1 MSLVQEKHRPLSGH
15 MHASPYIIVEE
26 QLEDALK
33 LCNDARPEGSEC
45 LGAGA
50 IRLIALILVSAAG
63 AVAQSAP
70 ASISTIQQPS
80 LGHPVFDA
88 FGNTYYL
95 SGSPTSGAAQTQSGG
110 GTCIGGIG
118 FHGGPAVEA
127 CPDASVI
134 KVDPSG
140 NQSWGTLLGG
150 PTADNGTALAIDTD
164 GNVTFTGSTGGQFP
178 TTPGAAIGSSTSANV
193 FAAKVTADG
202 SKFLYSTYLPTAL
215 AVSSS
220 IALDAAGS
228 AYIAGKTF
236 AGHAFVLKL
245 SADGSTI
252 NYNVTFAG
260 SGAEAAAAI
269 TVDPAGN
276 AFVVGQTTSPDF
288 PVTAGAFQRQLKGTQ
303 NNFLVR
309 LDPSGNVLT
318 STYFGGSGS
327 DSPSSIAVDG
337 AGNIDL
343 VGSTSSLDLPTTQ
356 GVMQPSTIVPPW
368 NDFAPA
374 GFVAQ
379 FAPDGISLKWASY
392 VMSSD
397 LGFGRTDVTIDVG
410 VSALTVGP
418 AGDIYI
424 GGLTGPGFPVTP
436 SAPVICFQG
445 SINRANGFLA
455 HLSSNGA
462 LLDATYL
469 GNSVGN
475 VESVG
480 GLLPL
485 AGGSALIAWIGSG
498 NDVVSKVQFGSGG
511 WTAPACLSTD
521 VLNSAT
527 LDGSSGIAPR
537 ELITLTGF
545 GIGPDIGV
553 VYQPDAQGN
562 VPTQL
567 GGVQVLFDGAP
578 VPVLYAQSRQINAIA
593 AVGLGAT
600 GTPHN
605 VTVTYNTQQFGPAFA
620 YAIFGS
626 PGIFRLQFGQ
636 SAQAVAIN
644 QDGTL
649 NGPTNPAARGSV
661 VAVWGT
667 GYGQTDPPCQSGGL
681 NLPSPYAVPLSPGIS
696 ALIYYV
702 DPNLSGLQLAPVQY
716 AGSAPTL
723 VCGIV
728 QIKFQVPVNVAP
740 GSFSFSPAIGEN
752 GTIQALTSAT
762 IAVK

>member
-1 MSLVQEKHRPLSGH
+1 VQYPLKSENAAGGVGTSRSG
-15 MHASPYIIVEE
+15 
-26 QLEDALK
+26 AL
-33 LCNDARPEGSEC
+33 G
-45 LGAGA
+45 
-50 IRLIALILVSAAG
+50 LIALILVSAAT
-63 AVAQSAP
+63 AVAQPVP

-80 LGHPVFDA
+80 VGHPVFDVS
-88 FGNTYYL
+88 GNTYYL
-95 SGSPTSGAAQTQSGG
+95 SGPPTAGAAQTQPGG
-110 GTCIGGIG
+110 GLCVGGPG
-118 FHGGPAVEA
+118 FHGGPGVEA

-140 NQSWGTLLGG
+140 NQIWGTLLGG
-150 PTADNGTALAIDTD
+150 PTADNATALAIATN
-164 GNVTFTGSTGGQFP
+164 GNVAFTGSTGGQFP
-178 TTPGAAIGSSTSANV
+178 TTPGAAIGSSASATV
-193 FAAKVTADG
+193 FAAMVTADG
-202 SKFLYSTYLPTAL
+202 SKFTYSTYLPESVAASSAI
-215 AVSSS
+215 AV
-220 IALDAAGS
+220 DTAGS
-228 AYIAGKTF
+228 AYIVGKTS

-252 NYNVTFAG
+252 KYNVTLAG
-260 SGAEAAAAI
+260 SGADAATAI

-276 AFVVGQTTSPDF
+276 AYVVGQTTSPDF
-288 PVTAGAFQRQLKGTQ
+288 PVTAGAFQKQLKGTQ
-303 NNFLVR
+303 NGFLVR
-309 LDPSGNVLT
+309 LDRSGNILT

-327 DSPSSIAVDG
+327 DSASSIAVDT
-337 AGNIDL
+337 AGNID
-343 VGSTSSLDLPTTQ
+343 VAGRTSSLDFPTTP

-379 FAPDGISLKWASY
+379 FAPNGLSLKWASY

-397 LGFGRTDVTIDVG
+397 LGFSRPDSTIDTG
-410 VSALTVGP
+410 VSALAAGP

-445 SINRANGFLA
+445 STNHTNGFLA
-455 HLSSNGA
+455 HLNSNGA
-462 LLDATYL
+462 LIDATYL
-469 GNSVGN
+469 GSSAGGN
-475 VESVG
+475 IDIEFVG
-480 GLLPL
+480 GLSPL
-485 AGGSALIAWIGSG
+485 AGGSALVAWHASG
-498 NDVVSKVQFGSGG
+498 NDAVSKVQFGSGG
-511 WTAPACLSTD
+511 WMAPACLSNN
-521 VLNSAT
+521 VLNAAT
-527 LDGSSGIAPR
+527 LDGSSGIAPG

-567 GGVQVLFDGAP
+567 AGVQVLFDGAP

-593 AVGLGAT
+593 PVGLGAT
-600 GTPHN
+600 GTPHK
-605 VTVTYNTQQFGPAFA
+605 VAVTYNTQQFGPAFA

-626 PGIFRLQFGQ
+626 PGIFRLQIGQ
-636 SAQAVAIN
+636 SAQAAAIN

-649 NGPTNPAARGSV
+649 NGPTNPAARGSI

-667 GYGQTDPPCQSGGL
+667 GYGQTNPPCPIGGL
-681 NLPSPYAVPLSPGIS
+681 NLFYAAPLSPGTS
-696 ALIYYV
+696 ALIYYG
-702 DPNLSGLQLAPVQY
+702 DPNLSGVQLAPVQY

-728 QIKFQVPVNVAP
+728 QINFQVPLNVAP
-740 GSFSFSPAIGEN
+740 GAFSFSPAIGEN

>member
-1 MSLVQEKHRPLSGH
+1 VEDPLKSCDD
-15 MHASPYIIVEE
+15 P
-26 QLEDALK
+26 
-33 LCNDARPEGSEC
+33 RPEGSEC
-45 LGAGA
+45 PGGGA
-50 IRLIALILVSAAG
+50 IRLIAVILVSAAS
-63 AVAQSAP
+63 ALAQSVP

-80 LGHPVFDA
+80 LGHPVLDA
-88 FGNTYYL
+88 SGNTYYL
-95 SGSPTSGAAQTQSGG
+95 SGPATAGAAQTKAGG
-110 GTCIGGIG
+110 GVCIGEAVGRIG
-118 FHGGPAVEA
+118 VVPCPPA
-127 CPDASVI
+127 SMI

-140 NQSWGTLLGG
+140 NQIWGTLLGG
-150 PTADNGTALAIDTD
+150 PGPDNGTALAIDAN
-164 GNVTFTGSTGGQFP
+164 GNVAVTGSTSGQFP
-178 TTPGAAIGSSTSANV
+178 TTPGAAIGSSTSAKV
-193 FAAKVTADG
+193 FVAMVTADG
-202 SKFLYSTYLPTAL
+202 SKFLYATYLPDSV
-215 AVSSS
+215 AVSSA
-220 IALDAAGS
+220 IAVDTAGN
-228 AYIAGKTF
+228 AYIAGTTT
-236 AGHAFVLKL
+236 AGHASIIKL
-245 SADGSTI
+245 SADGSSI
-252 NYNVTFAG
+252 KYNVTLAG
-260 SGAEAAAAI
+260 SSGADAATAI
-269 TVDPAGN
+269 TVDQAGN
-276 AFVVGQTTSPDF
+276 AVVAGQTTSPDF
-288 PVTAGAFQRQLKGTQ
+288 PVTVGAFQQQLKGTR
-303 NNFLVR
+303 NNFLARV
-309 LDPSGNVLT
+309 DPLGNLVT

-356 GVMQPSTIVPPW
+356 GVMQTSAIVPPW

-397 LGFGRTDVTIDVG
+397 LGFGRTDATIDVG
-410 VSALTVGP
+410 VSALAVGP

-424 GGLTGPGFPVTP
+424 GGVTGPGFPVTP

-455 HLSSNGA
+455 HLNSSGS

-469 GNSVGN
+469 GNGVGSD

-480 GLLPL
+480 GLLPF
-485 AGGSALIAWIGSG
+485 AGGSALVAWHGSG

-527 LDGSSGIAPR
+527 LDGSSGSAPG

-567 GGVQVLFDGAP
+567 AGVQVLFDGAP
-578 VPVLYAQSRQINAIA
+578 VPVLYAQSRQINATA
-593 AVGLGAT
+593 PVGLGAI

-626 PGIFRLQFGQ
+626 PGIFRLQIGQ
-636 SAQAVAIN
+636 SAQAVAMN

-649 NGPTNPAARGSV
+649 NGPMNPAARGSIV
-661 VAVWGT
+661 TVWGT
-667 GYGQTDPPCQSGGL
+667 GYGQTNPPCPIGGL
-681 NLPSPYAVPLSPGIS
+681 NVPDAVPLSPGVS

-702 DPNLSGLQLAPVQY
+702 DPNLSGEQLASVQN

-723 VCGIV
+723 VCGVV
-728 QIKFQVPVNVAP
+728 QINFQVPADVAP
-740 GSFSFSPAIGEN
+740 GAFSFSPAVGEN
-752 GTIQALTSAT
+752 GTVQAPTSAT
-762 IAVK
+762 IVVK